1 MTDAAKLYLSVGLA
15 VAAIAGY
22 LGWRTEE
29 RRIGAAEAATATL
42 RVENTTLKGMIVA
55 DSMALAKRDTVKLF
69 AAIDTGHTVI
79 QRLID
84 TAHVYHT
91 DTVKI
96 TIERLVT
103 IDSTTR
109 ACRVT
114 VSECATLANDRAK
127 RIAVLDSLNKAL
139 TAAQPGFLER
149 RLSVALG
156 YGCTENAGKASC
168 GPGVL
173 AGIRLW
179 P

>member
-1 MTDAAKLYLSVGLA
+1 MSATVKLYGTIAL
-15 VAAIAGY
+15 AIAAFVGY
-22 LGWRTEE
+22 ILWRGEE
-29 RRIGAAEAATATL
+29 RRIGAAQARSAGLTI
-42 RVENTTLKGMIVA
+42 ENTMLKGMIVA

-69 AAIDTGHTVI
+69 ATIDTGHTII

-103 IDSTTR
+103 IDSTIK

-149 RLSVALG
+149 RLSLSVG
-156 YGCTENAGKASC
+156 YGATYSSGKLTT